1 MPGAG
6 AQKMLHAALSSLSLL
21 WLSEP
26 GKGVSHVGG
35 KGKEAVARPCLPS
48 AREQSAAQSQRNQKQ
63 IHNQHVLLLPKQRT
77 YWEAD

>member
-26 GKGVSHVGG
+26 GKGVCYVGG

-48 AREQSAAQSQRNQKQ
+48 CLPAQSQRNQKQ